1 MQVNSAQDY
10 LTMKKRQ
17 IIASTFHSIPA
28 PQSRRTNASFLSA
41 MANRATQTQ
50 ILVVPEVSAWGDARG
65 GKTTSNWCCLSNGNT
80 SAAPGA
86 LARTIDS
93 GIVRFNVIPPMSVTA
108 SRPNGRA

>member
-1 MQVNSAQDY
+1 
-10 LTMKKRQ
+10 MKKRQ

-41 MANRATQTQ
+41 MANGATQTQ

-65 GKTTSNWCCLSNGNT
+65 GKTTSNWCCLSNGNA
-80 SAAPGA
+80 SAAPGT

-93 GIVRFNVIPPMSVTA
+93 GTVRFNVIPPMSVTA